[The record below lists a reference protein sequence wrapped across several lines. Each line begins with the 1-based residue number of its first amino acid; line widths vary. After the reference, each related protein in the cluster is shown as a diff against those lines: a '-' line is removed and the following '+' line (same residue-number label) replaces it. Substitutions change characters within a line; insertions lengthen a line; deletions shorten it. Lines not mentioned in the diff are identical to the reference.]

1 MRILL
6 LVEGPGKISS
16 ANGITPLGNIN
27 PGSAHVRPNDHM
39 HISYPNPANGGAD
52 IFPVFAMADG
62 RVVMITEDTVAAH
75 PADPDIQIWIRH
87 TASITSYFAHQNL
100 YSDVLQPIMDAVPPS
115 AWQSLGDPASVFGQH
130 GAPRPPGIS
139 PVSRSRGRRATSPRG
154 TSA

>member
-1 MRILL
+1 MGAPIVFARSTDRSARIAPAERPGPALL
-6 LVEGPGKISS
+6 CGARGHPYVHPLLFVEGPGKISS

-39 HISYPNPANGGAD
+39 HIGFPNPANGGAD

-62 RVVMITEDTVAAH
+62 RIVMITEDTVAAH

-115 AWQSLGDPASVFGQH
+115 AW
-130 GAPRPPGIS
+130 
-139 PVSRSRGRRATSPRG
+139 
-154 TSA
+154 